1 MLYYTKTSRSP
12 YLQCVKRLA
21 ICGWPQLLYLADF
34 IECSTVPVK
43 SRVLVGEDRAER
55 LGRLDVAILDFDGIE
70 GTHHES
76 FTTPHALSAFLDGPR
91 PPDSNISAR
100 FIIIEDLSSALIE
113 MLGSRFDIGPSFF
126 RGQIGDYA
134 WYNTRDPWV
143 ETPRLQTRI
152 ESQSFTHFRYI
163 EP

>member
-55 LGRLDVAILDFDGIE
+55 LGRLDVAILDFDEIE